1 MSVSKRLGRVS
12 QCAVS
17 LIGVACLS
25 VFANTERNGFIGV
38 EGDAEFYK
46 DGDDTIGIHNP
57 IGAVKVVVEARDG
70 WRFDDGTTK
79 KNVDH
84 EIGKTNDFVLVGRDG
99 ESSTKNYLVDDVE
112 HIHESIVSEK
122 HTDNAAIEP
131 ESAPDEIILVYAEP
145 DYGAVVPSNGA
156 SWRIVQKATHTT
168 TTKEIPC
175 HMPECQWGNGTS
187 SETVEIGPE
196 LSELVFSCDVPG
208 AKDGLLTFGHYKIGY
223 YASWTNRFCIEK
235 ECHAAAGTNS
245 EISVFKVSVSNDQYI
260 GLDMTDA
267 GKDKYVVKN
276 AKAKIEPTP
285 SKGRYDVSYEW
296 NTNPL
301 CEIVE
306 ETKTR
311 QEASYQNLSHKQ
323 ASAAYQDQRL
333 ECQVTISAKDSQRY
347 GSATC
352 TNNFTVVKVDVEI
365 EMPDAKNAEE
375 NESIEEKY
383 GAYILYEKDYEEYS
397 PFSPRAVDSLRKVTF
412 KITPED
418 IPETDEIEIKVDEK
432 CLYEREVKKNVT
444 NYFEAASRY
453 RYGDLKKK
461 KFVLHGHAKSDALRD
476 KQIEITHPKSGAIDR
491 AKFTVVEM
499 DLIPDYDRDHKIDDK
514 DVKKVAA
521 KQMFYWWLNDDAD
534 DGDSA
539 NHMQDL
545 GTEIPGTEK
554 LTQNRN
560 DQKVNGRTDLLDFF
574 PLWTRVG
581 HALEFCREKA
591 NEGTIDSEQKLT
603 LNFKAKGIGFVMTRL
618 DKDYAGQFLSQDDY
632 AVRESILDPTR
643 NNLYEATVHNNGK
656 DQLNDYYLNQIKD
669 RSSGMGI
676 LMVEGKSEETE
687 IQMDLMRGGKKVV
700 GVSFA
705 CKIQT
710 VLKMINQVSL
720 WGDNW
725 TEELMSIDDPTYA
738 NADVDVFYLHGFKVS
753 QEYAK
758 GWCSDAFKR
767 LHQSG
772 SNARFTGITWPGRID
787 NGNAGKYYHRC
798 AWKAFQTAPKLV
810 DYYND
815 KKKRS
820 DKTKLR
826 DQTVFMAHSL
836 GNMVVSSAIQDYEG
850 IGGANNASRVKYF
863 ILNGAVASEA
873 YYAGFHNPRSGR
885 SQYLVNSDWG
895 DPDDVKGGYP
905 EASYCANWYKLFEGE
920 NDDASVARAKLTWK
934 GRFKSVPTKVKLV
947 NFACSEDEVLKI
959 FEGNMYMIRGLK
971 FGWGKFNDYPG
982 LFRYVDFVDT
992 DFSEYSWHKQEI
1004 AKGYESWT
1012 NPTYDSNMAGWGFNK
1027 EMKRNFTESFV
1038 RKVCA
1043 TDSIKMLKTLPVF
1056 NPDPELVFNNNNEVL
1071 SPDWINKMLA
1081 CAIPAISVNMG
1092 ALITSEESGLKIYD
1106 MKDYKGKNGWPSRRS
1121 YDEDWLHCDI
1131 KDVAY
1136 YFNYKLW
1143 DNFVKVGGLK

>member
-57 IGAVKVVVEARDG
+57 IGAVEVVIEARDG

-112 HIHESIVSEK
+112 HVHESIVSEK

-145 DYGAVVPSNGA
+145 DYGAVVPSNCA

-375 NESIEEKY
+375 NEAIEEKY
-383 GAYILYEKDYEEYS
+383 GAYILYEKDYDEYS

-444 NYFEAASRY
+444 NYFEAASSY

-534 DGDSA
+534 DGDCA
-539 NHMQDL
+539 NCFADK
-545 GTEIPGTEK
+545 GTEIPGAGPISK
-554 LTQNRN
+554 KNKDN
-560 DQKVNGRTDLLDFF
+560 GSVDGRTDLLDFF
-574 PLWTRVG
+574 PLWTKLG
-581 HALEFCREKA
+581 HALDFCSKTESDKVSE
-591 NEGTIDSEQKLT
+591 NLLTIQFSH
-603 LNFKAKGIGFVMTRL
+603 KGLGFVMTRL
-618 DKDYAGQFLSQDDY
+618 DVGSAGNYLVQDSRAIREGINMLTPHADY
-632 AVRESILDPTR
+632 
-643 NNLYEATVHNNGK
+643 LYEATVHKKGSEEF
-656 DQLNDYYLNQIKD
+656 DSYYLDLIKENGSKSGILIVEGVDKTQDVRLELCRNKKPVLSVPFRCSIQSVLDMMNRIDLFGDEPVFTEMKIKD
-669 RSSGMGI
+669 
-676 LMVEGKSEETE
+676 KT
-687 IQMDLMRGGKKVV
+687 
-700 GVSFA
+700 FA
-705 CKIQT
+705 PLDKD
-710 VLKMINQVSL
+710 VL
-720 WGDNW
+720 
-725 TEELMSIDDPTYA
+725 
-738 NADVDVFYLHGFKVS
+738 YLHGFKVS
-753 QEYAK
+753 QVNAL
-758 GWCSDAFKR
+758 GWHADAFKR

-772 SNARFTGITWPGRID
+772 SEARFTGISWPGIVEDGART
-787 NGNAGKYYHRC
+787 GLYYHRC
-798 AWKAFQTAPKLV
+798 ANNAFITA
-810 DYYND
+810 
-815 KKKRS
+815 KRLAEFLS
-820 DKTKLR
+820 TELAGKLR
-826 DQTVFMAHSL
+826 SSTLYMAHSL
-836 GNMVVSSAIQDYEG
+836 GNMVVSSAIQDHNLS
-850 IGGANNASRVKYF
+850 ATQYF
-863 ILNGAVASEA
+863 MLNGAVASEA
-873 YYAGFHNPRSGR
+873 YDESRYSPLKGEAQRLIYLPWRQGKEFHS
-885 SQYLVNSDWG
+885 
-895 DPDDVKGGYP
+895 GYP
-905 EASYCANWYKLFEGE
+905 EESYCSAWHRLFEGDQTE
-920 NDDASVARAKLTWK
+920 AGKSRARLTWT
-934 GRFKSVPTKVKLV
+934 GRFSDVAKRTEMINYYSLG
-947 NFACSEDEVLKI
+947 DEV
-959 FEGNMYMIRGLK
+959 FELNDEDRVDQLEG
-971 FGWGKFNDYPG
+971 GKLPWLDRVSFDGSQYC
-982 LFRYVDFVDT
+982 
-992 DFSEYSWHKQEI
+992 WQKQEMG
-1004 AKGYESWT
+1004 KGVPGI
-1012 NPTYDSNMAGWGFNK
+1012 NFLKDSDMAGWGFNANGNEILAK
-1027 EMKRNFTESFV
+1027 YSEDKRMYRRDLAWKLANRPETVVAF
-1038 RKVCA
+1038 KY
-1043 TDSIKMLKTLPVF
+1043 IPVF
-1056 NPDPELVFNNNNEVL
+1056 KCNPGDVFGGDGGALSDLRINELL
-1071 SPDWINKMLA
+1071 C
-1081 CAIPAISVNMG
+1081 CAIPAISTAMG
-1092 ALITSEESGLKIYD
+1092 RTTDVKSVVSVDMSESQSGWGRDNTY
-1106 MKDYKGKNGWPSRRS
+1106 GKR
-1121 YDEDWLHCDI
+1121 WLHCDL
-1131 KDVAY
+1131 KDMAY
-1136 YFNYKLW
+1136 FYEAALW
-1143 DNFVKVGGLK
+1143 DDFVNRGKLKGE